1 MAYELF
7 YWTGIQ
13 GRGEFVRLALEE
25 AGADYVDMAR
35 EAGDRVIFEVL
46 KDPRTPSFAP
56 PILRDGDVLVGQ
68 TALILHYLGRP
79 LDLAPP
85 DERLRLWT
93 HQIQLT
99 VTDFVAEIHDV
110 HHPVGVGS
118 YYEDQKPEAKRRA
131 AEFRKE
137 RVPKFLGWFERI
149 LARNPGGSEHLV
161 GDRLTYADLS
171 LFQIVDGLN
180 YAFPRLMHANRDA
193 FPHVMALWDAVRNR
207 PHIAAYLAS
216 PRRLPFSEYGIF
228 RHYPELDA

>member
-25 AGADYVDMAR
+25 ADADYVDMAR

-56 PILRDGDVLVGQ
+56 PILRDGDVVVGQ

-79 LDLAPP
+79 LGLAPQ
-85 DERLRLWT
+85 DERLRTWT

-110 HHPVGVGS
+110 HHPIGVGS

-131 AEFRKE
+131 REFREE
-137 RVPKFLGWFERI
+137 RVPKFLGWFEGI
-149 LARNPGGSEHLV
+149 LAGNPQSEGHLV
-161 GDRLTYADLS
+161 GDRLTYVDLS
-171 LFQIVDGLN
+171 LFQLVDGLN
-180 YAFPRLMHANRDA
+180 YAFPRLMHARRNEFAR
-193 FPHVMALWDAVRNR
+193 VMAVWDAVRNR
-207 PHIAAYLAS
+207 PRIAAYLAS
-216 PRRLPFSEYGIF
+216 PRRLPFSQYGIF